1 MNEKE
6 VERQLVIKAKLRGG
20 MAFKFISPGN
30 AGVPDRIV
38 LMPGGHIAFV
48 ELKKPGG
55 RMRPLQV
62 KVKAKLESLGF
73 RVYCLD
79 NPEKIKEALDEI
91 SGNQ

>member
-1 MNEKE
+1 MLEKM
-6 VERQLVIKAKLRGG
+6 VERKLLEETRKMGG

-38 LMPGGHIAFV
+38 LMPGGRMAFV

-62 KVKAKLESLGF
+62 KAEAKLESLGF

-79 NPEKIKEALDEI
+79 SPEKIKEALDGI
-91 SGNQ
+91 QSA